1 MKLIHCADMHLDS
14 ALATSLT
21 RQEARRRNDELFET
35 FIKMMDYAQREKVR
49 AVLVAGDLF
58 DSENG
63 REAVKKKVLE
73 AVAAHPQVDFLVL
86 SGNHD
91 GEQLFNTVPD
101 SGFNMTV
108 NGNSLPKNL
117 KLFPGAGKAYR
128 YGNVVITGLNS
139 LKLPSNLHLK
149 PEDTNI
155 VMMHGQIDRFGSFAG
170 RNIDYLALGHIHR
183 PQRIMRDTVRY
194 CGTPLKYSFSEAGHE
209 KSLTVVELAEK
220 GNVSIQHIPLTPKH
234 DMREIR
240 GAYMELTDRAYYRD
254 MDREDY
260 LHITLTDEED
270 IPDAVRKLQVI
281 YPNLM
286 KLDYDNAR
294 TRGNQVLQEIE
305 AIEKKS
311 PMELFAEFY
320 ETQNNQPMDEE
331 QFRLMQ
337 EIMEQVWE
345 DKA

>member
-1 MKLIHCADMHLDS
+1 M
-14 ALATSLT
+14 
-21 RQEARRRNDELFET
+21 
-35 FIKMMDYAQREKVR
+35 
-49 AVLVAGDLF
+49 
-58 DSENG
+58 
-63 REAVKKKVLE
+63 
-73 AVAAHPQVDFLVL
+73 
-86 SGNHD
+86 
-91 GEQLFNTVPD
+91 
-101 SGFNMTV
+101 
-108 NGNSLPKNL
+108 
-117 KLFPGAGKAYR
+117 
-128 YGNVVITGLNS
+128 
-139 LKLPSNLHLK
+139 
-149 PEDTNI
+149 
-155 VMMHGQIDRFGSFAG
+155 
-170 RNIDYLALGHIHR
+170 
-183 PQRIMRDTVRY
+183 
-194 CGTPLKYSFSEAGHE
+194 GTPLKYSFSEAGHE

-305 AIEKKS
+305 AIERNLRWNYLRNFMRHRIISRWMK
-311 PMELFAEFY
+311 
-320 ETQNNQPMDEE
+320 E

>member
-1 MKLIHCADMHLDS
+1 MRTAISHMERNAD
-14 ALATSLT
+14 A
-21 RQEARRRNDELFET
+21 RQ
-35 FIKMMDYAQREKVR
+35 
-49 AVLVAGDLF
+49 VLVTHQFVTGAERS
-58 DSENG
+58 DSEEISVGGTDN
-63 REAVKKKVLE
+63 
-73 AVAAHPQVDFLVL
+73 VDVTVF
-86 SGNHD
+86 D
-91 GEQLFNTVPD
+91 GF
-101 SGFNMTV
+101 
-108 NGNSLPKNL
+108 
-117 KLFPGAGKAYR
+117 
-128 YGNVVITGLNS
+128 
-139 LKLPSNLHLK
+139 
-149 PEDTNI
+149 
-155 VMMHGQIDRFGSFAG
+155 
-170 RNIDYLALGHIHR
+170 DYVALGHIHR

-220 GNVSIQHIPLTPKH
+220 GNVSIRHIPLTPKH

-240 GAYMELTDRAYYRD
+240 GTYMELTDRAYYRD

-320 ETQNNQPMDEE
+320 ETQNNQPMDEG